1 MRSVAAVASSS
12 PGTGRPAGL
21 LVLASSYVSQQKI
34 DETIAAASS
43 PYPIGVVTL
52 KSLLS
57 LAEMAGA
64 GRVIHEIGTRGRV
77 LADHGEVIV
86 LHLDGSDAEV
96 VTCPAS
102 HVARA
107 AERVVRTPVPRAA
120 MPRLRPSLG

>member
-1 MRSVAAVASSS
+1 MSGNGEHYVPGEAVYLLREMR
-12 PGTGRPAGL
+12 
-21 LVLASSYVSQQKI
+21 
-34 DETIAAASS
+34 
-43 PYPIGVVTL
+43 
-52 KSLLS
+52 
-57 LAEMAGA
+57 A